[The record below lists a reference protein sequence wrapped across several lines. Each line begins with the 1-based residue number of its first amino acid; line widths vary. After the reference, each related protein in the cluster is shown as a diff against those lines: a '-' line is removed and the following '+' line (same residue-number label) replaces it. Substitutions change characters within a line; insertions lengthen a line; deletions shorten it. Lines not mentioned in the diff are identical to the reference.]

1 LGSLEDR
8 LANTTGFN
16 LSGIFSVLGAL
27 CLISGLALGFFLAF
41 IMFNKLKKQ
50 GQKSNNNNAAAAQR
64 QRFEDEEDEE

>member
-1 LGSLEDR
+1 
-8 LANTTGFN
+8 
-16 LSGIFSVLGAL
+16 VLGAL

-64 QRFEDEEDEE
+64 QRFEDEGDEE